1 MILTVGT
8 RGDVQPYVALGR
20 GMRAHG
26 WDVVV
31 ATSPRFEPLVRTV
44 GLDFAPLRADF
55 VAMMDAPQDDVLG
68 ARNPFQMM
76 REIGSTVFPM
86 MRRMLDGR
94 LGRIPRGGAHRLHP
108 KALAGPHLA
117 ERLDIPCVVAPV
129 VPIVVP
135 TSAFPAPGVNVHLG
149 KFFNRL
155 TYTLLAHGTRK
166 FQSLIDDWRRETLGL
181 APFPK
186 KAGMYTVRGRAVPVV
201 HGVSRHVVPRPPDWP
216 SHTVMA
222 GYWFLED
229 EDWRPPSSLEEFLSA
244 GRPRSTLASAVWPG
258 GRPRVCPAPSYKPCK
273 ASGPGPWSRSARTP
287 TRTSSFLARH
297 HLPARQRPAHVALSE
312 DGGRRAPRR
321 GRNRGRRPAGGETD
335 RPLPVHDRPA
345 LLGATTLRAGCQPTA
360 DSREKIDGGRLTDA
374 LTAVL
379 HDSAVIEHARRLGE
393 KLRADDGVARAVDYL
408 RSSWPARPKVEP
420 AEPKVNDGRPP
431 AGRRAPYPKPGTARL
446 PKPAYSSGC
455 SCIALSRCQ
464 RRSTSPSNSASK
476 SAFSGCSRCRV
487 LPIIFSQSPP
497 GSACPSS
504 SGS

>member
-1 MILTVGT
+1 MKVVILTVGT

-20 GMRAHG
+20 GMRARG

-31 ATSPRFEPLVRTV
+31 ATSPRFEPLVRTA

-76 REIGSTVFPM
+76 REIRSTVFPM
-86 MRRMLDGR
+86 MRRMLDDAWDASQ
-94 LGRIPRGGAHRLHP
+94 GAGLIVYHP

-155 TYTLLAHGTRK
+155 TYTLLAHGTRM

-216 SHTVMA
+216 SHAVMA

-244 GRPRSTLASAVWPG
+244 GRPPIYIGFGSVAGRQAEGLPRAIVQAVQSVGARAVVAFGPHADENFLRSLPDTIFPLDSAPHTWLFPKMAAVVYHGGAGTVAAGLQAGKPTVLCPFMTDQPFWARRLFELGVSPRPIPG
-258 GRPRVCPAPSYKPCK
+258 KK
-273 ASGPGPWSRSARTP
+273 
-287 TRTSSFLARH
+287 L
-297 HLPARQRPAHVALSE
+297 
-312 DGGRRAPRR
+312 
-321 GRNRGRRPAGGETD
+321 
-335 RPLPVHDRPA
+335 
-345 LLGATTLRAGCQPTA
+345 TA
-360 DSREKIDGGRLTDA
+360 ARLTDA

-379 HDSAVIEHARRLGE
+379 HDSAVIERARRLGE
-393 KLRADDGVARAVDYL
+393 KLRAEDGVARAVDYL
-408 RSSWPARPKVEP
+408 EKLMAGP
-420 AEPKVNDGRPP
+420 AEGR
-431 AGRRAPYPKPGTARL
+431 AGRAEG
-446 PKPAYSSGC
+446 
-455 SCIALSRCQ
+455 
-464 RRSTSPSNSASK
+464 
-476 SAFSGCSRCRV
+476 
-487 LPIIFSQSPP
+487 
-497 GSACPSS
+497 
-504 SGS
+504 